1 MMKKNLLSIALTALL
16 FSGCAATVKTPY
28 ETPEINIPDSFQ
40 QHQKTKYTIT
50 LNDERLDRW
59 WTLFADEKL
68 NRLVEQVLEK
78 NSNLAVA
85 GINLKQAR
93 LQAGLQKNQ
102 QGIRTNVGV
111 STGHSIDLNSGDDS
125 SNGLS
130 VNAGVSYELDLFGKL
145 AKQSEASQWEAIATE
160 QDLQA
165 TAQSLIA
172 ETVKL
177 YWQLAYLHER
187 EHYAQL
193 NLETSKKLL
202 SIVQAQFKAG
212 AVSQLE
218 LTQAQH
224 AVESQYSNISQIKQQ
239 LIETRT
245 ALAVLLH
252 QPLQELSLDEPTH
265 LAQIQL
271 IDISAGLPA
280 SLLSRRPDLQ
290 AAEYRLRK
298 ALATKDATTASYY
311 PSISLTGS
319 LGSRSTSLIELIQ
332 NPALALGASLNLPF
346 LQVNDMKKNLAISDL
361 EYEKTIIQYRQT
373 LYQAFADVEKALANR
388 TEINHQV
395 ELNKKTLELS
405 EKAQQLTEVRYKHGA
420 IALKNV
426 LDAQQNTRSAYLTWL
441 QSKQSQYNAYV
452 TLFQALG
459 GSPIIIENPLEKPV
473 DEKAVKAEENTTQLD
488 EKKASEDDVKTHQ
501 KEDKKALKD
510 DAKNLQHDDK
520 TASKDDVKTHQKE
533 DKKVSK
539 DDVKNLQHDDKNTS
553 KEDSQQHD
561 DKPTSLPKHEHQPNK
576 EYQYIPLIDDEKQP
590 QHDDERHLKRDH
602 TVV

>member
-1 MMKKNLLSIALTALL
+1 MMKKTLLSISLVTLL
-16 FSGCAATVKTPY
+16 LSGCTAMVKTPY
-28 ETPEINIPDSFQ
+28 EAPNIAIPENFQ
-40 QHQKTKYTIT
+40 QDEVKKNSIL
-50 LNDERLDRW
+50 LNAEQLDRW
-59 WTLFADEKL
+59 WTLFGDKKL
-68 NRLVEQVLEK
+68 NHLVEQVLEK

-102 QGIRTNVGV
+102 QGIRSNAGV

-130 VNAGVSYELDLFGKL
+130 LNAGVSYELDLFGKL

-202 SIVQAQFKAG
+202 NIVQAQFKAG

-218 LTQAQH
+218 VTQAKH
-224 AVESQYSNISQIKQQ
+224 AVESQYANISQIKQQ

-245 ALAVLLH
+245 ALAILLH
-252 QPLQELSLDEPTH
+252 QPLQELSLDEPTR

-271 IDISAGLPA
+271 PNISAGLPA
-280 SLLSRRPDLQ
+280 TLLARRPDLQ

-298 ALATKDATTASYY
+298 ALASKDSTKASYY

-388 TEINHQV
+388 TEMNNQV
-395 ELNKKTLELS
+395 ELNKNSLALS
-405 EKAQQLTEVRYKHGA
+405 EKTQKLTEVRYKHGA
-420 IALKNV
+420 IALKNL

-452 TLFQALG
+452 TLLQALG
-459 GSPIIIENPLEKPV
+459 GSPIV
-473 DEKAVKAEENTTQLD
+473 
-488 EKKASEDDVKTHQ
+488 
-501 KEDKKALKD
+501 
-510 DAKNLQHDDK
+510 
-520 TASKDDVKTHQKE
+520 
-533 DKKVSK
+533 
-539 DDVKNLQHDDKNTS
+539 
-553 KEDSQQHD
+553 
-561 DKPTSLPKHEHQPNK
+561 LPSVQP
-576 EYQYIPLIDDEKQP
+576 
-590 QHDDERHLKRDH
+590 
-602 TVV
+602 